1 MWGTSKYTNI
11 CVIGVSEEE
20 ERNDKK
26 NSKNYSNDLPNLM
39 VNINLYIPEAQQVP
53 NRINSKKTTVRHIL
67 VKILKAKNKEEILKP
82 VREK

>member
-1 MWGTSKYTNI
+1 
-11 CVIGVSEEE
+11 
-20 ERNDKK
+20 
-26 NSKNYSNDLPNLM
+26 M
-39 VNINLYIPEAQQVP
+39 VNINLHIPETQQVP